1 MQQMDQQMTRQQKIM
16 AAKASFQQTGDNAG
30 FFYKGDFQRNFKEHS
45 LEEAGAIGVENL
57 QTPVFHF
64 GLVRFM
70 ASLMLLLLLLAAFSG
85 GYSYRGFGQEY
96 VRKCMADESAW
107 NRLESKVQ
115 KVYQDVRQ
123 KQIQGGTPGTE
134 RTSKIHE

>member
-1 MQQMDQQMTRQQKIM
+1 MQQMDQQMNRQQKIM

-30 FFYKGDFQRNFKEHS
+30 FFYRGDFQRNYKES
-45 LEEAGAIGVENL
+45 SFGKTGSEEENP

-85 GYSYRGFGQEY
+85 DFSYRGFGQEY

-107 NRLESKVQ
+107 NRLESRVQ

-123 KQIQGGTPGTE
+123 KQLQGETLGTE

>member
-1 MQQMDQQMTRQQKIM
+1 MQQMDQQMNRQQKIM

-30 FFYKGDFQRNFKEHS
+30 FFYRGDFKGHS
-45 LEEAGAIGVENL
+45 LDSAGSVEEEDSTVPA
-57 QTPVFHF
+57 FHF

-70 ASLMLLLLLLAAFSG
+70 ASLMLLLLLLAAFSRDF
-85 GYSYRGFGQEY
+85 SYRGFGQEY

-107 NRLESKVQ
+107 NRLESRVQ

-123 KQIQGGTPGTE
+123 KQLQGETLGTE

>member
-1 MQQMDQQMTRQQKIM
+1 MQQMDQQMNRQQKIM
-16 AAKASFQQTGDNAG
+16 AAKASFRQTGDNAG
-30 FFYKGDFQRNFKEHS
+30 FFYRGDFKGNSFEGAGS
-45 LEEAGAIGVENL
+45 VEEENP

-85 GYSYRGFGQEY
+85 DFSYRGFGQEY
-96 VRKCMADESAW
+96 VRKCMQDEAAW

-115 KVYQDVRQ
+115 KVYWNVSQ
-123 KQIQGGTPGTE
+123 KPFWSETFEKE
-134 RTSKIHE
+134 RISK

>member
-30 FFYKGDFQRNFKEHS
+30 FFYKGDFQRNFKGNS
-45 LEEAGAIGVENL
+45 FEEAGAIGEDNP
-57 QTPVFHF
+57 QTTVFHF

-85 GYSYRGFGQEY
+85 DYSYRGFGQEY
-96 VRKCMADESAW
+96 VQKCMADESVW
-107 NRLESKVQ
+107 NRLESRVQ
-115 KVYQDVRQ
+115 KIYQDVRQ
-123 KQIQGGTPGTE
+123 KQLLGEAIGTE

>member
-1 MQQMDQQMTRQQKIM
+1 MQQMDQQMNRQQKIM

-30 FFYKGDFQRNFKEHS
+30 FFYRGDFKGNFPEGARS
-45 LEEAGAIGVENL
+45 VEEENS

-70 ASLMLLLLLLAAFSG
+70 ASFMLLLLLLAAFSRDF
-85 GYSYRGFGQEY
+85 SYRGFGKEY
-96 VRKCMADESAW
+96 VQKCMADESAW

-115 KVYQDVRQ
+115 EIYQDTIQ
-123 KQIQGGTPGTE
+123 KGF
-134 RTSKIHE
+134 